1 MVKAG
6 DVLFV
11 AGPPDEFDEEDPL
24 AAFEGRR
31 GARLAAISAEDGRQ
45 VAVKSLD
52 APPVFDGLIAAA
64 GGLYLSL
71 EDGSL
76 VCLRPAEDL
85 SRS

>member
-11 AGPPDEFDEEDPL
+11 AGPPDELDPADPY

-31 GARLAAISAEDGRQ
+31 GAKMAAIDARDGT
-45 VAVKSLD
+45 SLD
-52 APPVFDGLIAAA
+52 EHELDVPPVFDGLIAAR
-64 GGLYLSL
+64 GRLLISL

-76 VCLRPAEDL
+76 ACWAGQP
-85 SRS
+85 